1 MVLQTRPALR
11 GFSVTMRDSSKLA
24 SFLGNRQIE
33 YMNPI
38 LGQEAKPQV
47 NKVNTSVHIEKEAA
61 RRDDE
66 WWDNARPYA
75 LSTKEQ
81 NIYNMV
87 DSIKHVPLYNNIY
100 NVVNTIVSGYLE
112 TKYLLSDHIRGFTV
126 SIR

>member
-1 MVLQTRPALR
+1 
-11 GFSVTMRDSSKLA
+11 MRDSSKLA

-33 YMNPI
+33 YMNPV
-38 LGQEAKPQV
+38 LGEDAKPEV
-47 NKVNTSVHIEKEAA
+47 TKVNTSVHIEKEAA

-87 DSIKHVPLYNNIY
+87 DSIKQVPLFNNIY
-100 NVVNTIVSGYLE
+100 NVVNTVVSGY
-112 TKYLLSDHIRGFTV
+112 
-126 SIR
+126 